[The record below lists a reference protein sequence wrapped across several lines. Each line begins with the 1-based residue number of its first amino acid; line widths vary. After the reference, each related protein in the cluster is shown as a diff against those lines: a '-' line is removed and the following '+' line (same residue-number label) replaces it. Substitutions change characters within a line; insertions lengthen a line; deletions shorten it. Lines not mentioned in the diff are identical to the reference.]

1 MKTDNIQTDKDA
13 FNPLV
18 TVIFIT
24 YNQSKF
30 LNKAVESI
38 INQSY
43 KNLEIILCNNGST
56 DATSSLVKFYSDSKQ
71 IRVFDFDE
79 NEKYTIRQNTLI
91 DESNGEYIC
100 FIAGDDYYLPNYVE
114 INLKEFQ
121 NLDDGFGIVHS
132 PNYVEHEG
140 SSERHIDLIYP
151 ESGHITEA
159 LIRAQIRYAYVNC
172 YTPFFKASLIKKIR
186 PNTSLFFEAE
196 SYILRLSMYTKIKYI
211 KNPMYVMIEHST
223 NMGKNYKQNF
233 LIFLETNL
241 NFIELR
247 PELKESVYL
256 TIYLMCIRNAW
267 ISIRLINDK
276 KWAIECLELAQIYS
290 EYSTISYRER
300 LVRILLKGNNFFIII
315 FNALLNFR
323 YKFFGSRNRNINYMN
338 VKYKD

>member
-1 MKTDNIQTDKDA
+1 MKTKNIQTDKDV

-30 LNKAVESI
+30 LKKAVESI

-43 KNLEIILCNNGST
+43 KNIEIILCNNGST
-56 DATSSLVKFYSDSKQ
+56 DGTSSLLKFYNDSKQ

-79 NEKYTIRQNTLI
+79 NEKFTIRQNNLI
-91 DESNGEYIC
+91 DESSGEYIC

-114 INLKEFQ
+114 VNLKEFE

-132 PNYVEHEG
+132 PNYVEYEG
-140 SSERHIDLIYP
+140 SSERHVELIYP
-151 ESGHITEA
+151 KSGHITEA
-159 LIRAQIRYAYVNC
+159 LIRAQISYAYVNC
-172 YTPFFKASLIKKIR
+172 YTPFFKASLINKIR

-196 SYILRLSMYTKIKYI
+196 SYILRLSMYTKIQYI
-211 KNPMYVMIEHST
+211 KNPMYVMIEHSE

-241 NFIELR
+241 NFIEIR
-247 PELKESVYL
+247 PELKKSVYS

-290 EYSTISYRER
+290 EYSTMSNRER
-300 LVRILLKGNNFFIII
+300 LVRVLLKCNKFFIII
-315 FNALLNFR
+315 FNWLLNFR
-323 YKFFGSRNRNINYMN
+323 YMFFGSRKRNMIYVN
-338 VKYKD
+338 KEYKK